1 MNGHFDLYGVYVP
14 TLLLLLL
21 GAYVVKS
28 LLHTVLVRI
37 GFYRFV
43 WHPPLFNLALYLMVL
58 GALFTLVPGL

>member
-21 GAYVVKS
+21 GAYLVKS
-28 LLHTVLVRI
+28 LLHNVLVRI

>member
-1 MNGHFDLYGVYVP
+1 MNGHIDLYGVYVP

>member
-1 MNGHFDLYGVYVP
+1 MNGHIDLYGVYVP

-28 LLHTVLVRI
+28 LLHSVLVRV

>member
-28 LLHTVLVRI
+28 LLHSVLVRI